1 MGKSA
6 LASLRNRGKSEKV
19 ETTQQDVQ
27 QVVHQVPQQDVQQM
41 AEVQQFRQ
49 PVAQHSGEVVDT
61 EPMVDKFVE
70 HEVYS
75 EPVQAQPVQ
84 QNIQAQ
90 PVQAQPVQAQPVQH
104 VQSMQA
110 VYQQPA
116 QQRGQQVTYAHST
129 PNYGDNVMLNEEY
142 SAVKTQQNAV
152 EHKMNVIKVNSPVTY
167 SAPDKVGLSV
177 LGVSDP
183 SKVRLL
189 KPAVLD
195 VEPLV
200 LTNIRDTT
208 GSISAR
214 LIDIMNKTGCSVLPL
229 RECNVFDS
237 ITDIPEFAIIEVRG
251 KKFASYTG
259 ANFPTTFMNSLERKI
274 TDKILI
280 AQPFGVTLDA
290 DTNKYFI
297 NPNEAILS
305 RKIQFNGVDVEVPSL
320 CVSQLNYLY
329 AYFRLYNCNVVDV
342 ENDFPRLIVGID
354 LEGLHYDVNMS
365 TTHQQSYGYNSE
377 NII

>member
-6 LASLRNRGKSEKV
+6 LASLRNRAKSERV
-19 ETTQQDVQ
+19 ETVQPVVEQVMQESVQ
-27 QVVHQVPQQDVQQM
+27 QPVQPVYQQPVQHQSVQQP
-41 AEVQQFRQ
+41 AQ
-49 PVAQHSGEVVDT
+49 PVYQ
-61 EPMVDKFVE
+61 
-70 HEVYS
+70 
-75 EPVQAQPVQ
+75 QPVQ
-84 QNIQAQ
+84 QRVQ
-90 PVQAQPVQAQPVQH
+90 PAYPQH
-104 VQSMQA
+104 NERQQ
-110 VYQQPA
+110 YQQS
-116 QQRGQQVTYAHST
+116 TYGHSA
-129 PNYGDNVMLNEEY
+129 PNYGEPVMSNEEY
-142 SAVKTQQNAV
+142 YASKMQHTQTEQ
-152 EHKMNVIKVNSPVTY
+152 KMSVVKVNSPVMY

-208 GSISAR
+208 GNISAR

-237 ITDIPEFAIIEVRG
+237 ITDIPDFTIIEVKG

-259 ANFPTTFMNSLERKI
+259 GSFPTTFMNSLERKI

-280 AQPFGVTLDA
+280 AQPFGVTLDM
-290 DTNKYFI
+290 DTNKYVI
-297 NPNEAILS
+297 NPSEAILS
-305 RKIQFNGVDVEVPSL
+305 RKVQFNGVEVEVPSL
-320 CVSQLNYLY
+320 CVSQLNYIY

-365 TTHQQSYGYNSE
+365 ATHQPSYGYNSE
-377 NII
+377 NIM

>member
-6 LASLRNRGKSEKV
+6 LASLRNRAKSEKV
-19 ETTQQDVQ
+19 ETV
-27 QVVHQVPQQDVQQM
+27 
-41 AEVQQFRQ
+41 Q
-49 PVAQHSGEVVDT
+49 PVAQSVVQPVVQPVVEQVVQ
-61 EPMVDKFVE
+61 EPIQQPVVE
-70 HEVYS
+70 QVIQ
-75 EPVQAQPVQ
+75 EPVQQPMYQQPVQQTVQQPVQQPAQQPVYQQPVQ
-84 QNIQAQ
+84 QNERQQ
-90 PVQAQPVQAQPVQH
+90 C
-104 VQSMQA
+104 
-110 VYQQPA
+110 QQP
-116 QQRGQQVTYAHST
+116 TYGHSV
-129 PNYGDNVMLNEEY
+129 PNYNEPVMLNEEY
-142 SAVKTQQNAV
+142 YANKMQHTQTEQ
-152 EHKMNVIKVNSPVTY
+152 KMSVVKVNSPVVY
-167 SAPDKVGLSV
+167 SAPDKVGLRV

-208 GSISAR
+208 GNISAR

-237 ITDIPEFAIIEVRG
+237 ITDIPDFAIIEVKG

-259 ANFPTTFMNSLERKI
+259 SNFPTTFMSSLERKI

-280 AQPFGVTLDA
+280 AQPFGVTLDV
-290 DTNKYFI
+290 DTNKYMI
-297 NPNEAILS
+297 NPSEAILS
-305 RKIQFNGVDVEVPSL
+305 RKVQFNGVEVEVPSL
-320 CVSQLNYLY
+320 CVSQLNYIY

-365 TTHQQSYGYNSE
+365 GTHQQSYAYNAE
-377 NII
+377 NIM